1 MLFISQIMG
10 CLLAFLILILQEE
23 EHLKEKKNGNI
34 LFMYLGERVK
44 MNLKDKL
51 KKDASSSRLR
61 DFGMS
66 LLQAVL
72 PAGFGL
78 EFMESERRRILSEN
92 VKSRFSSG
100 TTLFHSDR
108 EKILD
113 AGIVQFMNYILI
125 LFLF

>member
-1 MLFISQIMG
+1 
-10 CLLAFLILILQEE
+10 
-23 EHLKEKKNGNI
+23 
-34 LFMYLGERVK
+34 
-44 MNLKDKL
+44 
-51 KKDASSSRLR
+51 
-61 DFGMS
+61 